1 MQYAE
6 PVTETGSAL
15 TPTPPVL
22 PPCLFSLTFA
32 VHSHRTAG
40 RFVLAHLTRP
50 STSNYST
57 LLCVAVS
64 IDEDAAGL
72 YYRYAFDL
80 GSQSLLTSLNLA
92 TWPSSNSYILTADT
106 RAATTAMLKSDLNFK
121 LHTQAFT
128 GQEQYSGNSDAGG
141 KGASESVGRQGARD
155 AEQQGNSRH

>member
-1 MQYAE
+1 VLSHQFLC
-6 PVTETGSAL
+6 AL
-15 TPTPPVL
+15 ILARSFVL
-22 PPCLFSLTFA
+22 C
-32 VHSHRTAG
+32 RTAG

-50 STSNYST
+50 VTSNYST

-106 RAATTAMLKSDLNFK
+106 RAATTAMLRSELN
-121 LHTQAFT
+121 LELNTQVGT
-128 GQEQYSGNSDAGG
+128 GQKHRGMALFQEV
-141 KGASESVGRQGARD
+141 ASEAQG
-155 AEQQGNSRH
+155 GC